1 MMRSLLLSSTFVL
14 ALASS
19 CTAGLLGREYHVKRS
34 IPHDGQYIDVN
45 AQNNATEWWW
55 VQAGAPAEEGGSP
68 PSLHITF
75 YQGYPLSPLREAAGG
90 ANAPE
95 FYIVLN
101 GAFPNGT
108 VFAYTLPAS
117 SSSVTNVGEA
127 VTGSWPGAGS
137 FQNTADLSTFTVTLD
152 APEQGVSG
160 TLSISSNGPGHF
172 GCNTTSSAYFESA
185 IPAGAELNAAEEIFY
200 KQLGWAT
207 SQPGGAALVDVTLG
221 GDRLQFAGQ
230 GYHDANWMPQPIDA
244 FMDDWYFFDAQVGPF
259 DLSAV
264 YAAITG
270 ATRQF
275 TTGFLEQS
283 GAILQ
288 NQCSVQ
294 GSREADFVAITPYG
308 LAVDEA
314 FQMNVMEGFIL
325 EYTLKNGDQYLFNLT
340 GQSLVLDQPIYH
352 RWVGSAVGGKV
363 GGQQYTGVAM
373 YDWLNPSLT
382 PYNG

>member
-1 MMRSLLLSSTFVL
+1 MLRSLVLTSSL
-14 ALASS
+14 ILGLASS
-19 CTAGLLGREYHVKRS
+19 CSAGLLGHNVNYRRS

-45 AQNNATEWWW
+45 SGNNATEWWW
-55 VQAGAPAEEGGSP
+55 VQAGGPAEDGGAP
-68 PSLHITF
+68 PSLHVTF
-75 YQGYPLSPLREAAGG
+75 YQGYPLTPLRDAAGG
-90 ANAPE
+90 PNAPE

-108 VFAYTLPAS
+108 VFAYTLPAT
-117 SSSVTNVGEA
+117 SSSVTNAGEA
-127 VTGSWPGAGS
+127 VTGTWAGAGVFHNS
-137 FQNTADLSTFTVTLD
+137 ADLSTFTVALN
-152 APEQGVSG
+152 APELGVTG
-160 TLSISSNGPGHF
+160 TLEIQSNGPAHF
-172 GCNTTSSAYFESA
+172 GCNTTASPYFGSA

-207 SQPGGAALVDVTLG
+207 SQPGGPARVDVTLSG
-221 GDRLQFAGQ
+221 SRLQFTGQ

-264 YAAITG
+264 YAAITDT
-270 ATRQF
+270 TRVF
-275 TTGFLEQS
+275 NTGFLEES
-283 GAILQ
+283 GSILQ

-294 GSREADFVAITPYG
+294 GSRNEDKISITPYG

-314 FQMNVMEGFIL
+314 FHMNVMQGFIL
-325 EYTLKNGDQYLFNLT
+325 EYTLKNGDVYSFNLT

-363 GGQQYTGVAM
+363 GGKQYTGVAM

-382 PYNG
+382 PYNP